1 MASTPMDL
9 DQRESTPA
17 NGISLNITRSL
28 ATSNTSQLSDVVST
42 FRPTKLFKRDD
53 IKDGRPQPHVL
64 SLDFDDPG
72 ELLMTSESDET
83 IQIYNVKEGRHDKSL
98 LSKKYGVKLAKF
110 THTSSSILYASTK
123 QNDQIRY
130 LATHDNSFIRYFEG
144 HEKSV
149 TDIAVHPGADNFISC
164 SQDNTVRLWN
174 VSTKQ
179 WCGQLFLSTP
189 YLAAYDPSGQIFAV
203 ASSSSGSVL
212 LYDCR
217 NYDKAP
223 FATFDLVDVGRHVD
237 PQFVVRGWTKLEFS
251 NDGKHILVGTRGSG
265 HFLLDAFDGSLK
277 AYLLKPEGGTRR
289 LAAGEA
295 SSTHYNGVSRTD
307 APTVESS
314 GDCCFSVDGRYVLSG
329 TKKDVL
335 VWDVL
340 TAPNETKTLNPSW
353 ILEDKREA
361 AVLAFNP
368 RYNFFAT
375 ADREVVFWLPDP
387 HA

>member
-1 MASTPMDL
+1 MSSTPMDL
-9 DQRESTPA
+9 DHRESTPA
-17 NGISLNITRSL
+17 NGTSLNITRSL
-28 ATSNTSQLSDVVST
+28 ATNNNSQLSDVVST

-72 ELLMTSESDET
+72 DLLMTSESDET
-83 IQIYNVKEGRHDKSL
+83 IQIYSVKEGRHEKSL
-98 LSKKYGVKLAKF
+98 LSKKYGVKLARF
-110 THTSSSILYASTK
+110 THTSSSILYA
-123 QNDQIRY
+123 NQIRY

-149 TDIAVHPGADNFISC
+149 TDIAVHPGKDNFISC
-164 SQDNTVRLWN
+164 SQDNTVRLWD

-179 WCGQLFLSTP
+179 WCGQLFLNSP
-189 YLAAYDPSGQIFAV
+189 YLAAYDPSGKLFAV
-203 ASSSSGSVL
+203 ASPSSGSVL

-223 FATFDLVDVGRHVD
+223 VSTFDLIEAGRHVD
-237 PQFVVRGWTKLEFS
+237 PQFVVKGWTKMEFS

-277 AYLLKPEGGTRR
+277 AYLHKPEGGTRR
-289 LAAGEA
+289 LAAGEVPNT
-295 SSTHYNGVSRTD
+295 SYNGTPRTD
-307 APTVESS
+307 PPTVESS

-329 TKKDVL
+329 TKRDVL
-335 VWDVL
+335 VWDIL
-340 TAPNETKTLNPSW
+340 TPPNETKSLSPSW
-353 ILEDKREA
+353 TLEDKREA

-375 ADREVVFWLPDP
+375 ADQDVVFWLPDP